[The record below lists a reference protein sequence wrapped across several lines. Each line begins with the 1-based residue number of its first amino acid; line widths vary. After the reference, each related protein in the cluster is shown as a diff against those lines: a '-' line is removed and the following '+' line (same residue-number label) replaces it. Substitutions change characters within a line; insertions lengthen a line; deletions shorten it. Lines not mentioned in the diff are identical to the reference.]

1 MDSLLSPEE
10 INVLLQ
16 ETSKK
21 EATDVERKAP
31 VELAEVEVDVL
42 GEIANIFMGSA
53 ATALS
58 ILLGKKTVITAPR
71 VVLATPEKIWN
82 KYPQDFLTVNVVY
95 ESGLKGN
102 NVFVLHKHD
111 VEVFVDL
118 MLRGNETE
126 LNDSHLEVINQAM
139 EKMMDASAIALTQ
152 LLDLPIKMSAPV
164 LNFTPLKKELLF
176 SENADEPVVKIAF
189 DLKVNGLL
197 DSEMLQILPLPFAKQ
212 LVDKVLKI
220 KELKQEVSDSLK
232 LNSENKLTNTGDKQ
246 VEISPVELP
255 CFSEENK
262 VVQSAANLDLIMDIS
277 LELSVELGKTKKQ
290 IKEILELTNGS
301 LVELNK
307 LAGEPVDIL
316 VNGNHLAKGEV
327 VVIDEN
333 FGVRVTEIVSP
344 TERIEKL
351 R

>member
-1 MDSLLSPEE
+1 
-10 INVLLQ
+10 
-16 ETSKK
+16 
-21 EATDVERKAP
+21 
-31 VELAEVEVDVL
+31 
-42 GEIANIFMGSA
+42 
-53 ATALS
+53 
-58 ILLGKKTVITAPR
+58 
-71 VVLATPEKIWN
+71 
-82 KYPQDFLTVNVVY
+82 
-95 ESGLKGN
+95 
-102 NVFVLHKHD
+102 
-111 VEVFVDL
+111 
-118 MLRGNETE
+118 
-126 LNDSHLEVINQAM
+126 HLEVINQAM

-232 LNSENKLTNTGDKQ
+232 LNSENKLTNMGAKQ